1 MGASFSAGSP
11 FDNPSPA
18 FLFHNGTTV
27 EYLSR
32 PENKALSRKHKML
45 SSIFALRWPSTLG
58 AKFKKSHAEKPILLP
73 TGIAHLNWSGPTMTP
88 QIVPLQIL
96 KIGSLA
102 IIAVPC
108 EVTTMAGRR
117 FKKAV
122 LAELA
127 SAGVKYAVISSLAN
141 SYTSYLATREEY
153 AKQWYEGAATQFGPH
168 QQAGFQQEYVKL
180 CRAIVASDEVAPGPT
195 PPDVTAKT
203 VDFTPKVRFDDIPMG
218 KRFGD
223 VLQGPAPRYARGDVV
238 VVRFWGG
245 HPNNNFRIQD
255 SYLRVERLEGDRF
268 VTVARDWDPE
278 TTYQW
283 ARRGLACS
291 IITISW
297 DTRSALPGT
306 YRIVHTGDRKSLTGR
321 ICPYE
326 GATETFT
333 VHADVAREHGRQRAE
348 SAATDGTA
356 IALELEAGSADA

>member
-1 MGASFSAGSP
+1 
-11 FDNPSPA
+11 
-18 FLFHNGTTV
+18 
-27 EYLSR
+27 
-32 PENKALSRKHKML
+32 ML
-45 SSIFALRWPSTLG
+45 SSIFAVAWPRTVG
-58 AKFKKSHAEKPILLP
+58 AEFKSSHAEKPILLP
-73 TGIAHLNWSGPTMTP
+73 TGIAHINWSGPTMTP

-180 CRAIVASDEVAPGPT
+180 CQAIVASDDVPPGPT
-195 PPDVTAKT
+195 PPDVTTKT
-203 VDFTPKVRFDDIPMG
+203 VDFTPKVRFDDIPIG
-218 KRFGD
+218 KRFGEI
-223 VLQGPAPRYARGDVV
+223 LKGPEPRYARGDVV
-238 VVRFWGG
+238 VARFWGG

-278 TTYQW
+278 TTFRW

-297 DTRSALPGT
+297 DTQNAAPGT
-306 YRIVHTGDRKSLTGR
+306 YRIVAYRRSEVFDR
-321 ICPYE
+321 
-326 GATETFT
+326 
-333 VHADVAREHGRQRAE
+333 
-348 SAATDGTA
+348 
-356 IALELEAGSADA
+356 